1 MSISYNNLWKNMID
15 LGINKK
21 QLAEMTG
28 ISPTTITNMAKN
40 QFVHL
45 ETIYRISIELDLN
58 IEDIVTFNY
67 N

>member
-1 MSISYNNLWKNMID
+1 MSVSYNNLWKNMID

-28 ISPTTITNMAKN
+28 ISSTTITKMAKN

-45 ETIYRISIELDLN
+45 ETIYRISVELDLD
-58 IEDIVTFNY
+58 IQDIVTFY
-67 N
+67 D